1 MVDSKDAA
9 QILVYAAK
17 VGAGESGT
25 LQESPEKEAAALS
38 VSDIDK
44 NGEINSTDAAYIL
57 TYAAMA
63 GSGKDADWDAIVAGA

>member
-1 MVDSKDAA
+1 

-17 VGAGESGT
+17 VGAGESST

-57 TYAAMA
+57 TYAAMV